1 MCHLQVRPHRTAARL
16 LLTGVLNK
24 DGAYALRKTQ
34 GLRTTLRGV
43 EDRAAT
49 IDVTV
54 WEKNFDKSLNA
65 WTITLSAAQ

>member
-1 MCHLQVRPHRTAARL
+1 
-16 LLTGVLNK
+16 VLNK